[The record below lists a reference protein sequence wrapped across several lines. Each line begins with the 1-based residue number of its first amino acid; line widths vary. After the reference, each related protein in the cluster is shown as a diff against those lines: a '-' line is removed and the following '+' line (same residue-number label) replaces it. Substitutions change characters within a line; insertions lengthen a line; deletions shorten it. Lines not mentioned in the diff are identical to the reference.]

1 MFLKLTS
8 HADMPVVGIDV
19 LVDFFILT
27 EVQRLYLTEFLGATF
42 LLPGKS
48 GVNQGARNGLPKSA
62 GLTLSFFSFA
72 FCTTQH
78 CNSWFPHIVMKLH
91 RFIIPAPPCNK
102 NCSTSNTAL
111 LPYFVIPLA
120 QLCKTKLLPH
130 FLLSLSLLCDKIYMK
145 LIPSK
150 FAS

>member
-1 MFLKLTS
+1 
-8 HADMPVVGIDV
+8 MPVVGIDV
-19 LVDFFILT
+19 LVDFLILT
-27 EVQRLYLTEFLGATF
+27 EVQRFYLTEFLGTTF

-62 GLTLSFFSFA
+62 GFPPSFFSFS

-78 CNSWFPHIVMKLH
+78 CNNWFPHIVIKLR
-91 RFIIPAPPCNK
+91 RFVIPVPHCNK
-102 NCSTSNTAL
+102 NCSTSNAAL

-120 QLCKTKLLPH
+120 QLCNTKILPH
-130 FLLSLSLLCDKIYMK
+130 FVLSLSLLCDKISMK
-145 LIPSK
+145 LIPGK